1 MTAPDDA
8 VRALREALA
17 FSPENV
23 PLRRH
28 LADTLRGFGRFD
40 DAEKEYR
47 EALKRAPDDAS
58 LKLTLARCYLDAG
71 KASHALVI
79 LDALVLRREIS
90 AAGEVLRARCL
101 AAVGDGSAASVYAR
115 AVERDPTVADDELS
129 RKFGSS
135 PTPAKV
141 TAAGDSDGTDAEKD
155 SDEDGDD
162 EHARESSIAE
172 RPKITF
178 ADVGGMQSVKDEIAI
193 KIIEPL
199 KNPEIFAAYGKK
211 IGGGILMYGPPG
223 CGKTHLARATAG
235 EVKARFL
242 SIGIHDVL
250 DMYLGNSER
259 NLHAIFEEARRS
271 TPCVLFFDEVDALGA
286 KRADFSS
293 TVGRNVINQFLN
305 ELDGVKSSNE
315 GVLVLAATNAPWSLD
330 SAFRRPG
337 RFDRILFVPPPDAA
351 ARASILRVLVQG
363 KPVGPIDFERVAAKT
378 NDFSGADLKAV
389 VDLALESLLRDAL
402 KRGKPAPLDDKVLI
416 DAAKKVN
423 PSTKEWFASARNHVL
438 YANQGGIYD
447 DVAKYLGL

>member
-1 MTAPDDA
+1 MTSPDDA

-17 FSPENV
+17 FSPDNV

-47 EALKRAPDDAS
+47 EVLKRAPDDAA
-58 LKLTLARCYLDAG
+58 LKLTLARCYLDGG

-79 LDALVLRREIS
+79 LDALVLRGELS
-90 AAGEVLRARCL
+90 AAGEVVRARCL
-101 AAVGDGSAASVYAR
+101 LGVGDPSAASVYRR
-115 AVERDPTVADDELS
+115 AIERDPAVVDEELS
-129 RKFGSS
+129 RKFGST
-135 PTPAKV
+135 PAPAKV
-141 TAAGDSDGTDAEKD
+141 AA
-155 SDEDGDD
+155 DGDAQEVD
-162 EHARESSIAE
+162 ADADTSEPESAIAE

-199 KNPEIFAAYGKK
+199 RNPEIFAAYGKK

-286 KRADFSS
+286 KRADFAG
-293 TVGRNVINQFLN
+293 TAGRNVINQFLN
-305 ELDGVKSSNE
+305 ELDGVKSTNE

-337 RFDRILFVPPPDAA
+337 RFDRILFVPPPDAP

-363 KPVGPIDFERVAAKT
+363 KPVGAIDFERVASKT
-378 NDFSGADLKAV
+378 KDFSGADLKAV

-402 KRGKPAPLDDKVLI
+402 KRGSPKPLDDKVLI
-416 DAAKKVN
+416 EAAKQVN

>member
-1 MTAPDDA
+1 MTSPDDA

-47 EALKRAPDDAS
+47 EALKRAPDDAA

-79 LDALVLRREIS
+79 LDALVLRGELS
-90 AAGEVLRARCL
+90 AAGEVVRARCL
-101 AAVGDGSAASVYAR
+101 LAVGDGSAASVYRR
-115 AVERDPTVADDELS
+115 AIERDPAVADDELA
-129 RKFGSS
+129 RKFGST
-135 PTPAKV
+135 PAPAKV
-141 TAAGDSDGTDAEKD
+141 AADGDAEEID
-155 SDEDGDD
+155 ADGDAS
-162 EHARESSIAE
+162 EPESSIAE

-178 ADVGGMQSVKDEIAI
+178 ADVGGMQSLKDEIAI

-286 KRADFSS
+286 KRADFAG
-293 TVGRNVINQFLN
+293 TAGRNVINQFLN

-337 RFDRILFVPPPDAA
+337 RFDRILFVPPPDAP

-363 KPVGPIDFERVAAKT
+363 KPVGAIDFERVAAKT
-378 NDFSGADLKAV
+378 KDFSGADLKAV
-389 VDLALESLLRDAL
+389 VDLALEALLRDAL
-402 KRGKPAPLDDKVLI
+402 KRGVPKPLDEKVLI
-416 DAAKKVN
+416 EAAKQVN